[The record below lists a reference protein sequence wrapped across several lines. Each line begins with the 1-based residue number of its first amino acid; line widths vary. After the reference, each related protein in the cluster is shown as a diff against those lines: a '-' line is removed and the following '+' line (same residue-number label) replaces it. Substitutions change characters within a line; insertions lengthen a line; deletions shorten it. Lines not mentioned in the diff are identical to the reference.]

1 MSLGGENLA
10 GFLRGFGGLLQL
22 NDNVIEGVEI
32 VGARRMPSASI
43 ATFRPA
49 SVVQVDPET
58 GEVIGG
64 GFPGGFDEPRVT
76 PILPG
81 QILAGIPN
89 EVLVGIFLA
98 MGGVALA
105 AIWGD
110 VIVREVRKL
119 VRM

>member
-1 MSLGGENLA
+1 MSLGGENIA

-22 NDNVIEGVEI
+22 NNGLQGVEI
-32 VGARRMPSASI
+32 VGARTMPSASI

-49 SVVQVDPET
+49 SIVQVDPET

-64 GFPGGFDEPRVT
+64 GFPEGPFELT
-76 PILPG
+76 PTQPG

-89 EVLVGIFLA
+89 EILIGLILA
-98 MGGVALA
+98 MGGIAFA

-110 VIVREVRKL
+110 VIAREVRKL